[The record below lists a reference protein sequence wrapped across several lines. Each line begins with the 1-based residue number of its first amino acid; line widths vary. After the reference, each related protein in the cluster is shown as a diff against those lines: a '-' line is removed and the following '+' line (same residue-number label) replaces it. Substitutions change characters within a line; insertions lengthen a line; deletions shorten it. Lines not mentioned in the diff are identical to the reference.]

1 MSGESARRD
10 VRRAAVPSGESAR
23 RGFKHRHLEVFAVVL
38 APCLAL
44 WTLVRASL
52 GLDVVGVLAAIL
64 GYVAADF
71 LCGAIHWY
79 CDEAADESWKWI
91 GPAFIR
97 PFRDHHVRPEALTE
111 HDIFELCGNN
121 AIASMMMLVATL
133 PWASFA
139 PHLAICV
146 TALAISV
153 FATNIFHRWAHTA
166 SPPLLVRALQKTRA
180 VLSPE
185 EHRQHHALLDRA
197 YCVTSGWTNPILDA
211 AIKRVRSRDRR
222 S

>member
-1 MSGESARRD
+1 M
-10 VRRAAVPSGESAR
+10 
-23 RGFKHRHLEVFAVVL
+23 KHRHLEIFAVIVTPLL
-38 APCLAL
+38 AIWA
-44 WTLVRASL
+44 LVRASSGVDL
-52 GLDVVGVLAAIL
+52 GGGLAAIG

-71 LCGAIHWY
+71 FCGAAHWY
-79 CDEAADESWKWI
+79 CDEVADASWPLI

-121 AIASMMMLVATL
+121 AIVSSTMLGVTL
-133 PWASFA
+133 PWAPLA
-139 PHLAICV
+139 PHLAIGIV
-146 TALAISV
+146 ALAIAV
-153 FATNIFHRWAHTA
+153 LATNIFHRWAHTA
-166 SPPLLVRALQKTRA
+166 APPLLVRALQKTSA

-211 AIKRVRSRDRR
+211 AIRRVRSRDRR

>member
-1 MSGESARRD
+1 MSDEDR
-10 VRRAAVPSGESAR
+10 VRQGSVFR
-23 RGFKHRHLEVFAVVL
+23 HRHLEILAVFA
-38 APCLAL
+38 APCLAA
-44 WTLVRASL
+44 WALVRASS
-52 GLDVVGVLAAIL
+52 GFDVAGVLAAIL

-71 LCGAIHWY
+71 LCGALHWY
-79 CDEAADESWKWI
+79 ADERADASWRWI

-111 HDIFELCGNN
+111 HDVFELCGNN
-121 AIASMMMLVATL
+121 AIVSATMLGATL
-133 PWASFA
+133 PWAPLA
-139 PHLAICV
+139 PHLAIGV
-146 TALAISV
+146 AALAISI

-166 SPPLLVRALQKTRA
+166 APPLLVRALQKTRA

-211 AIKRVRSRDRR
+211 AIRRVRSRDRR